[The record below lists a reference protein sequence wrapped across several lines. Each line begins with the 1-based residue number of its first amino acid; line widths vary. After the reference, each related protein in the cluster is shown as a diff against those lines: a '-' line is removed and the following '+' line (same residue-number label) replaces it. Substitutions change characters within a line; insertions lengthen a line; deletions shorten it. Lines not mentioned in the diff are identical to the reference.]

1 MGEKKRAIS
10 FVQSLK
16 RRLITGEKI
25 DTISDRK
32 LASDELSM
40 LKEMNIRLKRTT
52 GCNIIDMVVI
62 DERGRA
68 RTVMV
73 GKK

>member
-1 MGEKKRAIS
+1 M
-10 FVQSLK
+10 
-16 RRLITGEKI
+16 
-25 DTISDRK
+25 DTIFDRK

-52 GCNIIDMVVI
+52 GYKVVDVVAI

-68 RTVMV
+68 RTC
-73 GKK
+73 

>member
-1 MGEKKRAIS
+1 MGEKKRATS

-16 RRLITGEKI
+16 RRLTVGEKM
-25 DTISDRK
+25 DTVFDRK

-40 LKEMNIRLKRTT
+40 LKETNIRLKRTT
-52 GCNIIDMVVI
+52 GYKVI
-62 DERGRA
+62 DVVAIDENGRI
-68 RTVMV
+68 RTAMV